1 MFRSGAM
8 YLSSVDSFLQG
19 IKPSC
24 YENRTKL
31 DAVKLDE
38 LSVYPYY
45 DDNEEFRLYFRDEAL
60 KQRFMTAIKGLDRNN
75 SQYIKVFGDVLGY
88 PPKATEFFADYQTK
102 RQVDVT
108 TASIYF
114 QNVRVNM
121 LYCGVQFMGH
131 VEDVGEN
138 ALWMWER
145 YRHNSPMRFKLMQA
159 DDDPLQIT
167 VNYRDYDALK
177 RRVNE
182 CMEFL
187 NYKPIVH
194 T

>member
-1 MFRSGAM
+1 M

-45 DDNEEFRLYFRDEAL
+45 EDNEEFTLYFRDEAL
-60 KQRFMTAIKGLDRNN
+60 KRFFMNSIHGLNRT
-75 SQYIKVFGDVLGY
+75 SAKYIKAFGDVLGF
-88 PPKATEFFADYQTK
+88 PPKATEFFADYQAK
-102 RQVDVT
+102 RQADVT
-108 TASIYF
+108 TAFTYF

-138 ALWMWER
+138 TLWMWER
-145 YRHNSPMRFKLMQA
+145 YRHDSPMRFKLIQA
-159 DDDPLQIT
+159 DNDPLQIN
-167 VNYRDYDALK
+167 VNYRDYDVLK
-177 RRVNE
+177 RGVNE
-182 CMEFL
+182 CIEFH